1 MMNSEDTPGL
11 HRHVALV
18 GLMGVGKTTV
28 GRRLAKRVGAAFRD
42 ADEEVEIA
50 AGRTVAEIFADFG
63 EPAFR
68 EGERKV
74 IARLLEEDTPM
85 IIGLGGGAFI
95 NEDTRSLIKSKAVSV
110 WLRAD
115 LDVLVERVAR
125 KPGARPLLNEGDP
138 RTILERLLK
147 DRAPIYAQADII
159 VDSTDGS
166 HEESA
171 EQVLK
176 ALSDFEQEIQE

>member
-1 MMNSEDTPGL
+1 MTNFEHTPVL

-28 GRRLAKRVGAAFRD
+28 GRRLARRVDAEFRD
-42 ADEEVEIA
+42 ADEEVERA

-74 IARLLEEDTPM
+74 IARLLEQDTPLV
-85 IIGLGGGAFI
+85 IGLGGGAFL
-95 NEDTRSLIKSKAVSV
+95 NDETRALIKARAVSV

-115 LDVLVERVAR
+115 LDVLVDRVAR
-125 KPGARPLLNEGDP
+125 KPGSRPLLAEGDP
-138 RTILERLLK
+138 RTILQRLLTE
-147 DRAPIYAQADII
+147 RSPIYAQADIV
-159 VDSTDGS
+159 VDSSDGS

-171 EQVLK
+171 TQVLR
-176 ALSDFEQEIQE
+176 ALSEFEQETP